1 MPLLSS
7 ILSFIVDNGS
17 HPTLNARQKKAI
29 ILINI
34 FWVISVVGW
43 FFFFIGLYPSTFA
56 HHTKFLI
63 VYLIVTAG
71 FILTGLLVRYKKRHT
86 AKILLLSVAYA
97 GVFFY
102 DNYTGASMGVSTYY
116 IIYLFIAL
124 NLFSY
129 RKNEG
134 WLLFFT
140 LLPAVLFI
148 GTAIIQTYSPINTVK
163 ENMMIP
169 FRTFNY
175 FLSFLLVS
183 CFGIYIVRYNS
194 RNEDWLEQSTIN
206 LQTLIDNTKGS
217 IWSITNNFEI
227 IAANEVYRHDMKEI
241 FGINVYPGC
250 DMSPIIKSINYPQQ
264 WLKQYRRAFDGE
276 TFNEEYLFQDK
287 TFELVATPIHNVSGQ
302 VIGAAFYA
310 RDITYRKKAEQELMT
325 AKTKAEEA
333 SKAKAIFLSNM
344 SHELRTPLNGIIGT
358 AQLLLEEEH
367 LAGQQESLSILNNLS
382 EHMLG
387 LVNDVLDY
395 NKIES
400 GMLELSPHVFN
411 MGTFLKKLHST
422 FRPFFE
428 DKGLSFTLDMDGRL
442 ETITVYSDDLRLMQ
456 ILNNLVSNALKFT
469 HKGGVK
475 VSCSI
480 VTQNLST
487 VSLLF
492 CVVDTGIGI
501 DMEAFGTI
509 FESFSQGDNATTR
522 KYGGTGLGL
531 SISRN
536 LVKLMNGRLDVNSKK
551 GAGSNFYF
559 QVELPLYKQEG
570 SRGKMTKFKWQ
581 DEDLLQLK
589 ILVAE
594 DNPINM
600 IVARKTL
607 EKKGI
612 IVIEAVNGQIA
623 VEKMMQEDFDLVMLD
638 LEMPVMDGKTAIKEL
653 KKIND
658 SVPVIAF
665 TAAVYENMR
674 EELKEYGFADFMHKP
689 FKPEDLYKKIA
700 EVTRKT

>member
-1 MPLLSS
+1 MPLLTS
-7 ILSFIVDNGS
+7 ILSFIVNNGS
-17 HPTLNARQKKAI
+17 HPTLKVRQKKAI

-34 FWVISVVGW
+34 FWVISVIGW
-43 FFFFIGLYPSTFA
+43 FFFFIGLYPSTHS
-56 HHTKFLI
+56 HHNEFLG
-63 VYLIVTAG
+63 VYLTVTAG
-71 FILTGLLVRYKKRHT
+71 FILTGLLIRFRKRHV
-86 AKILLLSVAYA
+86 AKIVLLSVAYV
-97 GVFFY
+97 GVFIF

-129 RKNEG
+129 RSNEG
-134 WLLFFT
+134 WLIFFT
-140 LLPAVLFI
+140 LLPAILFI
-148 GTAIIQTYSPINTVK
+148 GTAIIQTYSPIQSVK

-227 IAANEVYRHDMKEI
+227 IAANEVYKHDMKEI
-241 FGINVYPGC
+241 FGINVHPGY
-250 DMSPIIKSINYPQQ
+250 DMAPIIRGINYPQQ

-276 TFNEEYLFQDK
+276 TFSEEYFFEDK
-287 TFELVATPIHNVSGQ
+287 TFELVATPILNVSGQ

-310 RDITYRKKAEQELMT
+310 RDITYRKRAEQELVT

-333 SKAKAIFLSNM
+333 SRAKAIFLSNM

-358 AQLLLEEEH
+358 AQLLQEEKH
-367 LAGQQESLSILNNLS
+367 LTEQKESLTILNNLS

-411 MGTFLKKLHST
+411 MGSLLKKLHST

-428 DKGLSFTLDMDGRL
+428 DKGLSYTLDMDKRL
-442 ETITVYSDDLRLMQ
+442 ETVTVFADDLRIMQ
-456 ILNNLVSNALKFT
+456 VLNNLVSNALKFT
-469 HKGGVK
+469 HKGGVT
-475 VSCSI
+475 VSCAI
-480 VTQNLST
+480 VEQNLST
-487 VSLLF
+487 VNLLF
-492 CVVDTGIGI
+492 SVVDTGIGI
-501 DMEAFGTI
+501 DTAAFESI

-536 LVKLMNGRLDVNSKK
+536 LVKLMGGRLNLNSKK
-551 GAGSNFYF
+551 GSGSNFYF
-559 QVELPLYKQEG
+559 QIDLTLYKQEE
-570 SRGKMTKFKWQ
+570 SSGKMLKFKWR
-581 DEDLLQLK
+581 DDDLINLR

-612 IVIEAVNGQIA
+612 IVTEAVNGQIA
-623 VEKMMQEDFDLVMLD
+623 VEKMMKEDFDLVMLD

-658 SVPVIAF
+658 NIPVIAF

-674 EELKEYGFADFMHKP
+674 EELKEYGFTDFMHKP

-700 EVTRKT
+700 EVTRNR

>member
-1 MPLLSS
+1 MPLLPS
-7 ILSFIVDNGS
+7 ILSFIVNNGS
-17 HPTLNARQKKAI
+17 HPTFNARQKKAI

-34 FWVISVVGW
+34 FWVISVIGW
-43 FFFFIGLYPSTFA
+43 FFFFIGLYPSTYA
-56 HHTKFLI
+56 HHTKFLA
-63 VYLIVTAG
+63 VYITVTSG
-71 FILTGLLVRYKKRHT
+71 FILTGLLLRYKKRRS
-86 AKILLLSVAYA
+86 AKIVLLSVAYA

-129 RKNEG
+129 QRNEG

-148 GTAIIQTYSPINTVK
+148 GTAIIQTYSPINSVK
-163 ENMMIP
+163 ENMEIP

-175 FLSFLLVS
+175 FLSFLLVT

-194 RNEDWLEQSTIN
+194 RNEDSLQQSTIN

-217 IWSITNNFEI
+217 IWSITNDFEI
-227 IAANEVYRHDMKEI
+227 IAANEVYKQDMKEI
-241 FGINVYPGC
+241 FGIDVYPGC
-250 DMSPIIKSINYPQQ
+250 NMGNVISGINYPQQ
-264 WLKQYRRAFDGE
+264 WLKQYRRTFDGE
-276 TFNEEYLFQDK
+276 TFSEEYLYQDK
-287 TFELVATPIHNVSGQ
+287 TFELVATPIRNVSGQ
-302 VIGAAFYA
+302 VIGAAFYS
-310 RDITYRKKAEQELMT
+310 RDITYRKRAEQELVS

-333 SKAKAIFLSNM
+333 SKAKASFLSNM

-358 AQLLLEEEH
+358 AQILLEERH
-367 LAGQQESLSILNNLS
+367 LPGQKESLSILNNLS

-411 MGTFLKKLHST
+411 MGSFLNKLHST

-428 DKGLSFTLDMDGRL
+428 DKGLAFTLDMDKRL
-442 ETITVYSDDLRLMQ
+442 ETITVFADDLRLMQ
-456 ILNNLVSNALKFT
+456 VLNNLVSNALKFT

-475 VSCSI
+475 ISCSM

-501 DMEAFGTI
+501 EAES
-509 FESFSQGDNATTR
+509 FESIFDSFNQGDNATTR

-536 LVKLMNGRLDVNSKK
+536 LVKLMDGRLALNSKK

-559 QVELPLYKQEG
+559 QLELPVYKQEE
-570 SRGKMTKFKWQ
+570 STGKLTKFKWR
-581 DEDLLQLK
+581 DDDLINLRV
-589 ILVAE
+589 LVAE

-638 LEMPVMDGKTAIKEL
+638 LEMPVMDGKTAIKEM

-658 SVPVIAF
+658 SIPVIAF
-665 TAAVYENMR
+665 TAAVYENIR

-700 EVTRKT
+700 EVTRKV

>member
-1 MPLLSS
+1 MPLLTS
-7 ILSFIVDNGS
+7 ILSFIVNNGS
-17 HPTLNARQKKAI
+17 HPTLKTRQKKAI

-34 FWVISVVGW
+34 FWTISVIGW
-43 FFFFIGLYPSTFA
+43 FFFFIGLYPSTHS
-56 HHTKFLI
+56 HHTKFLA
-63 VYLIVTAG
+63 VYLITTAG
-71 FILTGLLVRYKKRHT
+71 FILTGLLVRYKKRHI
-86 AKILLLSVAYA
+86 AKIVLLCVAYA
-97 GVFFY
+97 GVFFF

-129 RKNEG
+129 RNNEG

-148 GTAIIQTYSPINTVK
+148 GTAIIQTYSPIQSVK

-227 IAANEVYRHDMKEI
+227 IAANEVYKKDMKEI
-241 FGINVYPGC
+241 FGINVYPGY
-250 DMSPIIKSINYPQQ
+250 DMSPIIRGINYPQQ
-264 WLKQYRRAFDGE
+264 WNKQYRRAFDGE
-276 TFNEEYLFQDK
+276 TFSEEYLFEEK
-287 TFELVATPIHNVSGQ
+287 TFELVATPILNVSGQ

-310 RDITYRKKAEQELMT
+310 RDITYRKKAEQELVM
-325 AKTKAEEA
+325 AKTKAEDA
-333 SKAKAIFLSNM
+333 SRVKATFLSNM

-358 AQLLLEEEH
+358 AQLLLEEKH
-367 LAGQQESLSILNNLS
+367 LTEQKESLSILNNLS

-411 MGTFLKKLHST
+411 MGSLLKKLHST
-422 FRPFFE
+422 FRSFFE
-428 DKGLSFTLDMDGRL
+428 DKGLSYTLDMDKRL
-442 ETITVYSDDLRLMQ
+442 ENITVFADDLRLMQ
-456 ILNNLVSNALKFT
+456 VLNNLVSNALKFT
-469 HKGGVK
+469 HKGGVT
-475 VSCSI
+475 VSCAI
-480 VTQNLST
+480 VNQNLST
-487 VSLLF
+487 ISLLF

-501 DMEAFGTI
+501 DPVAFESI
-509 FESFSQGDNATTR
+509 FESFSQGDSATTR

-536 LVKLMNGRLDVNSKK
+536 LVKLMNGKLNLNSQK
-551 GAGSNFYF
+551 GSGSNFFF
-559 QVELPLYKQEG
+559 QIDLTLYKQEE
-570 SRGKMTKFKWQ
+570 SSGKMTKFKWR
-581 DEDLLQLK
+581 DDDLVNLR

-612 IVIEAVNGQIA
+612 IVTEAVNGQIA

-658 SVPVIAF
+658 HIPVIAF

-674 EELKEYGFADFMHKP
+674 EELKEYGFTDFMHKP
-689 FKPEDLYKKIA
+689 FKPEDLYRKIA
-700 EVTRKT
+700 EVTRNR